1 LDCIEHPN
9 CDRVV
14 ALSGGYGIDE
24 ANEKLYKNDKMIA
37 SFSRTLMGGL
47 LDTVSDEEFY
57 ASFDKTIQS
66 IYEAS
71 KGMSAQEEKAK
82 KMIEGDG
89 FIAALDQSGGST
101 PKALLAYGIT
111 EDQYEVGTESM
122 YDMVHK
128 MRSRIITCPVFNG
141 DRVIAAILFENTM
154 DRTIEG
160 LPTPKYLW
168 QVKKVVPL
176 LKCDKGLAAVEND
189 CQLMK
194 PIPGLD
200 ELLARAKGLGVYGT
214 KMRSNILM
222 ANPVGIEAVVKQ
234 QFEVGKQIIA
244 AGLVPIIEP
253 EVDITSPQK
262 AEAEEILKACIMKEL
277 DKLEPSQHVML
288 KLSLPSKDNMYLE
301 CIEHPNCDRVVALSG
316 GYGIDEA
323 NEKLAKNTKMIA
335 SFSRTLM
342 GGLLD
347 TVSDEEFS
355 ASFDK
360 TIQSIY
366 DASKA

>member
-1 LDCIEHPN
+1 
-9 CDRVV
+9 
-14 ALSGGYGIDE
+14 
-24 ANEKLYKNDKMIA
+24 
-37 SFSRTLMGGL
+37 MG
-47 LDTVSDEEFY
+47 
-57 ASFDKTIQS
+57 
-66 IYEAS
+66 
-71 KGMSAQEEKAK
+71 AQDEKAK

-101 PKALLAYGIT
+101 PKALLAYGIK
-111 EDQYEVGTESM
+111 EDQYEVGSESM

-128 MRSRIITCPVFNG
+128 MRSRIMMSPVFTG

-154 DRTIEG
+154 DRKVEG

-168 QVKKVVPL
+168 DVKKIVPL
-176 LKCDKGLAAVEND
+176 LKCDKGLAPLEND

-214 KMRSNILM
+214 KMRSFVKM
-222 ANPVGIEAVVKQ
+222 ANPAGIKAIVEQ

-253 EVDITSPQK
+253 EVDITSPEKAQ
-262 AEAEEILKACIMKEL
+262 AEALLKEHIMEELN
-277 DKLEPSQHVML
+277 KLEPKQHVML
-288 KLSLPSKDNMYLE
+288 KLSLPSKDNFYTEL
-301 CIEHPNCDRVVALSG
+301 IEHPNCDRVVALSG
-316 GYGIDEA
+316 GYDIDKA
-323 NEKLAKNTKMIA
+323 NEKLSKNKKMIA

-347 TVSDEEFS
+347 TVSDEEFN